1 MVARV
6 TEVFMRSAPFLG
18 RIPLAAVMIVLA
30 TKAAP
35 AEPPA
40 AGPTE
45 APPAASDRSW
55 LERLR
60 LDPSSPPAKA
70 HAGQAKARREAEQ
83 TLRKLRLQHFGRIKA
98 QAVRQEGLLK
108 LRDYAAPAV
117 FPLLITVFEKEDA
130 DVRLA
135 ILDMFASA
143 RSDEGDAALA
153 WVATL
158 DPREEFR
165 QAAFERLAAGR
176 TKGRPTSDRVKFV
189 IFEGLRSG
197 RPEAMTAA
205 AQLASNL
212 NLIDVMPWL
221 INAQVTGQPVE
232 QVASAGGNADRND
245 ALAWIM
251 VGQQTAFVS
260 DLVPVVGP
268 NAVAF
273 DPKLSVV
280 NTGVILRIIDAAVVT
295 YHVDLHNELVKWS
308 TRELG
313 AATDGMGYDITAW
326 RRWYAQEFLPKMA
339 DKAHAQ
345 QAHAQQAHVQQG
357 KAHAEREKK
366 ADSPRDGR

>member
-1 MVARV
+1 
-6 TEVFMRSAPFLG
+6 MRLVSTFLHAPLL
-18 RIPLAAVMIVLA
+18 RHAPLAATLI
-30 TKAAP
+30 AAGTLVAS

-40 AGPTE
+40 A
-45 APPAASDRSW
+45 PPAASPPTVSTERTW

-60 LDPSSPPAKA
+60 LDPASPPAKA
-70 HAGQAKARREAEQ
+70 HADQAKVRRQAEQ
-83 TLRKLRLQHFGRIKA
+83 ALRKLRHQHFGRIKA

-108 LRDYAAPAV
+108 LREYAQPAV

-135 ILDMFASA
+135 ILDLFAA
-143 RSDEGDAALA
+143 AGSDEGDCALA

-158 DPREEFR
+158 DPRAEFR
-165 QAAFERLAAGR
+165 QAAVERLAAGR
-176 TKGRPTSDRVKFV
+176 TKERPTSDRVKFV

-197 RPEAMTAA
+197 KPEAMTAS
-205 AQLASNL
+205 AQLAANL

-221 INAQVTGQPVE
+221 ISAQVTGQPV
-232 QVASAGGNADRND
+232 QQTASVGGNAGRDD

-273 DPKLSVV
+273 DPQLSVV

-308 TRELG
+308 TREFG
-313 AATDGMGYDITAW
+313 AATDGLGYDINAW

-339 DKAHAQ
+339 AKA
-345 QAHAQQAHVQQG
+345 
-357 KAHAEREKK
+357 KAEKE
-366 ADSPRDGR
+366 AAGGPGAR